1 MGHFVYIMSNANRT
15 LFTGI
20 ASDLMQRI
28 EQHKNGHYPNGF
40 TARYNFDRLVIF
52 EEVSS
57 RATAARREKQIKGW
71 TRAKKVAL
79 IENQNPEW
87 KDLAVT
93 WREVFK

>member
-1 MGHFVYIMSNANRT
+1 MGHFVYIMSN
-15 LFTGI
+15 
-20 ASDLMQRI
+20 
-28 EQHKNGHYPNGF
+28 
-40 TARYNFDRLVIF
+40 
-52 EEVSS
+52 
-57 RATAARREKQIKGW
+57 IKGW